1 MMKKFKMAKA
11 DIYLIISIL
20 LMIAYTI
27 EDKWQLMHT
36 GMSNDQL
43 TICFFAA
50 FGTELAYTCIIKVFN
65 IRNEG
70 KIIDMSVNTELTD
83 NKGDEDD

>member
-1 MMKKFKMAKA
+1 MKKFKMAKA
-11 DIYLIISIL
+11 DIYLIISII
-20 LMIAYTI
+20 LMILYTI
-27 EDKWQLMHT
+27 QDKYQLMHT
-36 GMSNDQL
+36 GVTSDQL

-70 KIIDMSVNTELTD
+70 KDADMSSETELTD
-83 NKGDEDD
+83 NKGDDDE